1 MACEDIE
8 QRLSE
13 LRNQKREVEE
23 VLPNLQGAGLL
34 AAQEN
39 LRNIEAQIAA
49 EETNLA
55 NCLEA
60 SLPEVS
66 VDTIGY
72 VGTVEVETVGTA
84 RLWFGL
90 TESKDEADWIKI
102 GSVRAWFTMN
112 LEAAD
117 RPFFL
122 AKLPLLM
129 EAMRSGLQVK
139 ASHGGAASFQKW
151 EPNDS
156 FEVDGVRVLR
166 TPMHF

>member
-23 VLPNLQGAGLL
+23 ILPTLQGAGLL
-34 AAQEN
+34 VAQEN
-39 LRNIEAQIAA
+39 LRNIEAQIAT

-55 NCLEA
+55 NCLA
-60 SLPEVS
+60 EVS

-90 TESKDEADWIKI
+90 TESKDKADWIKI
-102 GSVRAWFTMN
+102 GPVRAWFTMN

-129 EAMRSGLQVK
+129 EAMRSGLQVEV
-139 ASHGGAASFQKW
+139 SHGGAASFHKS

-166 TPMHF
+166 SPMVFS